1 MKNCLLIFL
10 LLLTYTQSTYAQ
22 TKEQSPLN
30 PAWITA
36 VKGSHDLTLPQW
48 GPYTKRYIGI
58 SHIPDST
65 SGIRFDLSV
74 FPGLYNRRIIVPN
87 VLFASDYH
95 PWEATSDL
103 SYFSFRH
110 ELEWKDQVY
119 ADISYSKITD
129 TSRLIRA
136 EFVNNTDLPQ
146 PLELH
151 LIASLNYPS
160 ITPAQITL
168 PKNAVRLSALDYTEM
183 HFGKPRATDNLVP
196 DGKKRGEVRL
206 SGLVNGSGL
215 GDGFGL
221 LDGDTVSY
229 TVTLLAPIS
238 NACLMVRYRMEQGTE
253 TTFEISGLTKQSHT
267 FKGTGNLKNELIN
280 LGDLP
285 VGPQTLT
292 LKAKAGG
299 AIVIDGFIIL
309 PHSENNQVSYT
320 TPTQDLNPTR
330 ENGPIPQSL
339 ILSYKAIPT
348 AYGVS
353 WTTSDYQIREYI
365 TKDLDVLLPSMIQNH
380 VKEHFEGEGHGNYTE
395 IYLRP
400 IIITAHTK
408 RTFFAEVCSGSIAE
422 VKRELSHSAR
432 SVDEN
437 QIIWNQRHNP
447 LTSKKSSK
455 AGDPYLQ
462 SQTRLN
468 ATLLE
473 NVVYPTYIQGSYIK
487 HNTPGR
493 WWDSLYTW
501 DSGFIGLGLDE
512 LDIKRA
518 FECLNTYLNDP
529 GSQSAFVHH
538 GSMVP
543 VQHYL
548 FLDLWNKTQSKELL
562 EYAYPRLKQYYEFF
576 VGRMGTSQM
585 AKFHSGL
592 LSSFDYFYNS
602 GGWDDYPP
610 QRYAYDNQNAGTL
623 APVINTAQAIR
634 IAKIMRMAATALG
647 NASDVN
653 EYTSDISAFTS
664 SLQKYSW
671 DETSGYFSYVVHDT
685 KNEPVGFLK
694 YRDEV
699 NYNKGL
705 DGVYPLVAGVG
716 TVAQTTRMLSAL
728 KSPLHMWSSVGLSAV
743 DQAAPY
749 YKTDG
754 YWNGTVWMPHQW
766 FFWKSMLD
774 LGESDFAWAI
784 AKRALDLWKKET
796 DATYYS
802 MEYFQIQTGRG
813 AGWHEFGGLSSPIVK
828 WFATY
833 YKPGTFTTGFDVWV
847 EQQNFNAEETELT
860 AKLKLFSKDS
870 NRDQVTVI
878 ACMNPSKNYSVK
890 LNNKEVTS
898 RRRLPGVLEINL
910 STKVTEGTLHITEI
924 P

>member
-1 MKNCLLIFL
+1 MKNCLLICL

-292 LKAKAGG
+292 LKSK
-299 AIVIDGFIIL
+299 
-309 PHSENNQVSYT
+309 SRWSY
-320 TPTQDLNPTR
+320 
-330 ENGPIPQSL
+330 
-339 ILSYKAIPT
+339 
-348 AYGVS
+348 
-353 WTTSDYQIREYI
+353 
-365 TKDLDVLLPSMIQNH
+365 
-380 VKEHFEGEGHGNYTE
+380 
-395 IYLRP
+395 
-400 IIITAHTK
+400 
-408 RTFFAEVCSGSIAE
+408 
-422 VKRELSHSAR
+422 
-432 SVDEN
+432 
-437 QIIWNQRHNP
+437 
-447 LTSKKSSK
+447 
-455 AGDPYLQ
+455 
-462 SQTRLN
+462 
-468 ATLLE
+468 
-473 NVVYPTYIQGSYIK
+473 
-487 HNTPGR
+487 
-493 WWDSLYTW
+493 
-501 DSGFIGLGLDE
+501 
-512 LDIKRA
+512 
-518 FECLNTYLNDP
+518 
-529 GSQSAFVHH
+529 
-538 GSMVP
+538 
-543 VQHYL
+543 
-548 FLDLWNKTQSKELL
+548 
-562 EYAYPRLKQYYEFF
+562 
-576 VGRMGTSQM
+576 
-585 AKFHSGL
+585 
-592 LSSFDYFYNS
+592 
-602 GGWDDYPP
+602 
-610 QRYAYDNQNAGTL
+610 
-623 APVINTAQAIR
+623 
-634 IAKIMRMAATALG
+634 
-647 NASDVN
+647 
-653 EYTSDISAFTS
+653 
-664 SLQKYSW
+664 
-671 DETSGYFSYVVHDT
+671 
-685 KNEPVGFLK
+685 
-694 YRDEV
+694 
-699 NYNKGL
+699 
-705 DGVYPLVAGVG
+705 
-716 TVAQTTRMLSAL
+716 
-728 KSPLHMWSSVGLSAV
+728 
-743 DQAAPY
+743 
-749 YKTDG
+749 
-754 YWNGTVWMPHQW
+754 
-766 FFWKSMLD
+766 
-774 LGESDFAWAI
+774 
-784 AKRALDLWKKET
+784 
-796 DATYYS
+796 
-802 MEYFQIQTGRG
+802 
-813 AGWHEFGGLSSPIVK
+813 
-828 WFATY
+828 
-833 YKPGTFTTGFDVWV
+833 
-847 EQQNFNAEETELT
+847 
-860 AKLKLFSKDS
+860 S
-870 NRDQVTVI
+870 N
-878 ACMNPSKNYSVK
+878 
-890 LNNKEVTS
+890 
-898 RRRLPGVLEINL
+898 
-910 STKVTEGTLHITEI
+910 
-924 P
+924 